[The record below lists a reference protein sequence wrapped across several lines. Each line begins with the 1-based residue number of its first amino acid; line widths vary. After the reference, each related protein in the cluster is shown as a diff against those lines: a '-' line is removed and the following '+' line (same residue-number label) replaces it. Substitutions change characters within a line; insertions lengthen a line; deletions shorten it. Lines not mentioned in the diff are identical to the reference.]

1 MAVRVTRLPSL
12 LCTNARLISRPHI
25 LKSVTAITT
34 RSYATP
40 APDTPPEVRVP
51 DALIEKFQKAPK
63 TLAKVQEVMQ
73 IFLKKG
79 IALDKPPGVI
89 EMMNLARDKEVMGA
103 MRELKETMDED
114 GVTGDVLELMK
125 GGMGGFGFPKKP

>member
-1 MAVRVTRLPSL
+1 
-12 LCTNARLISRPHI
+12 
-25 LKSVTAITT
+25 
-34 RSYATP
+34 
-40 APDTPPEVRVP
+40 
-51 DALIEKFQKAPK
+51 
-63 TLAKVQEVMQ
+63 MQ